1 MRTFN
6 IIALCGYKR
15 CGKDFASEHIVET
28 YDYLHYKLA
37 NKLKIIVKE
46 LFDFDD
52 DQIEGNKKETTDS
65 TWGITPRQAM
75 QYIGT
80 DVFQHHMNNLIPG
93 IDRTFW
99 VRTLVNEI
107 KKNKPE
113 NVVISDMRFMHEY
126 EYIKKHLESYRLT
139 VVKIVNDNRTHDD
152 AHVSEKSFN
161 EIPFDYVVTNG
172 YDSHFV
178 TNIDDIVKN
187 LKCNS

>member
-1 MRTFN
+1 MRIFN

-15 CGKDFASEHIVET
+15 CGKDFASEHIVENH
-28 YDYLHYKLA
+28 DYLHYKLA
-37 NKLKIIVKE
+37 NKLKNIVKE

-52 DQIEGNKKETTDS
+52 EQIEGDKKETVDS
-65 TWGITPRQAM
+65 LWGISPRQAM

-80 DVFQHHMNNLIPG
+80 DVFQHHMNDLIPG

-107 KKNKPE
+107 KKNKPK

-126 EYIKKHLESYRLT
+126 EYIKKHLDTHNLT
-139 VVKIVNDNRTHDD
+139 VVKIINNNRIQDD
-152 AHVSEKSFN
+152 DHISENSFN
-161 EIPFDYVVTNG
+161 QIPYDYVVNNA

-178 TNIDDIVKN
+178 TNIDAIVKK
-187 LKCNS
+187 LELTS

>member
-1 MRTFN
+1 MKTFN

-15 CGKDFASEHIVET
+15 CGKDFASEHIVES

-37 NKLKIIVKE
+37 NKLKKIVKE

-52 DQIEGNKKETTDS
+52 EQIEGNKKETADS
-65 TWGITPRQAM
+65 TWGISPRHAM

-139 VVKIVNDNRTHDD
+139 VVKIDNDNRTHDD

-161 EIPFDYVVTNG
+161 EIPFDHVVTNSF
-172 YDSHFV
+172 DSQFL
-178 TNIDDIVKN
+178 TNIDAIIRTIN
-187 LKCNS
+187 QN